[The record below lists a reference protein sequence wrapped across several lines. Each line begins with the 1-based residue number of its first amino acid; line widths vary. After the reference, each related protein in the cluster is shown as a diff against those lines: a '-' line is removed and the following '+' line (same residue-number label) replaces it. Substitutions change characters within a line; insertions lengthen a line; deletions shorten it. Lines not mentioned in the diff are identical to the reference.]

1 MSEHTQFFKLPNNMT
16 PDLRPQELL
25 VYINIVR
32 YSDKKTKMAFPSLR
46 ALSDHC
52 GAAVGTIKKSLN
64 RLAEY
69 GYIQIFIEDKKQY
82 YKILKE
88 IEFEPFSKEFL
99 DNTKLTFTQKAY
111 LLASQQYMF
120 KENGIGKISY
130 SSAELSKI
138 INMPKST
145 ITKCD
150 RELEEAGFLDIIK
163 AKKQG
168 SGIMINE
175 KFFHLDEFGQAI
187 VFELQKQREEIDKN
201 KRDIAKNT
209 EDITQNIEEIKE
221 LKRRIE
227 ELEKSDEEKDFYK
240 KQVES
245 LKKDIKIVL
254 SENKKL
260 KQEKEEKEK
269 SENLRTMVMT

>member
-32 YSDKKTKMAFPSLR
+32 YADKKTKMAFPSLR

-69 GYIQIFIEDKKQY
+69 GYIQIFIENKKQY

-168 SGIMINE
+168 SGIVINE
-175 KFFHLDEFGQAI
+175 KFFHLDEFGQAV
-187 VFELQKQREEIDKN
+187 VFELQKQREDID
-201 KRDIAKNT
+201 KNT
-209 EDITQNIEEIKE
+209 EDIKQLKEEMN
-221 LKRRIE
+221 
-227 ELEKSDEEKDFYK
+227 
-240 KQVES
+240 S
-245 LKKDIKIVL
+245 LKKDLKIVL

-260 KQEKEEKEK
+260 KEEKEEREK
-269 SENLRTMVMT
+269 LEKMQNPIMN